1 MRGVVASETRAAQ
14 TRRAQWSADLC
25 LAGVVRPIWGDGG
38 TPGRV
43 TNCPPNRTPLER
55 ATIAGESPVG
65 ARGMARDGEREYGGA
80 RAIPSEAGVTT
91 PQG

>member
-14 TRRAQWSADLC
+14 TAQAQWSADLC
-25 LAGVVRPIWGDGG
+25 LGGVVRRSWRPGG
-38 TPGRV
+38 SRDRV
-43 TNCPPNRTPLER
+43 TNRRPSRTPLER
-55 ATIAGESPVG
+55 AAIAGESPVG
-65 ARGMARDGEREYGGA
+65 ARGAARGSEREYGGA

>member
-14 TRRAQWSADLC
+14 TRHAQWPAGLC
-25 LAGVVRPIWGDGG
+25 VAGVVRPAWGDGG
-38 TPGRV
+38 TPDRV
-43 TNCPPNRTPLER
+43 TNRPFNRTPLER
-55 ATIAGESPVG
+55 AAAAGESPVG
-65 ARGMARDGEREYGGA
+65 ARGSARGGEREYGGA